1 MIAKATA
8 EFKIEIES
16 FAKHYTKH
24 DARRDA
30 WAFINENVRD
40 SKVHYSGTEQTGE
53 HTYTVSFVRFYA

>member
-16 FAKHYTKH
+16 FAKNYTKH

-30 WAFINENVRD
+30 WAFINENVKDRD
-40 SKVHYSGTEQTGE
+40 VYYTGNEQTGE

>member
-16 FAKHYTKH
+16 FAKNYTKH

-30 WAFINENVRD
+30 WDFVNRTIRD
-40 SKVHYSGTEQTGE
+40 KEVHYNGTEQTGE
-53 HTYTVSFVRFYA
+53 HTYTISFIRFYA